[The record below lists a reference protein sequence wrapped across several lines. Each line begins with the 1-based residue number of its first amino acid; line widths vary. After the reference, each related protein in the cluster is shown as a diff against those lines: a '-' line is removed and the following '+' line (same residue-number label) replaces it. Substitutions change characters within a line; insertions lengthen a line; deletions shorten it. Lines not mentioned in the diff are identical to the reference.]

1 MMSNGFLLD
10 TSFFI
15 RLLKED
21 DPLFQNANDYFR
33 YFLQNNLP
41 AFIST
46 ISIAEFC
53 VKGSPDELPL
63 KNLIVSPFNYNHA
76 VTAGRFA
83 SILYDKRKAQELEV
97 NERPIII
104 NDAKLFAQ
112 AHEEKRIKYFVT
124 ADERSLKL
132 YQIINAEI
140 NLDFGFIHIKTKFNE
155 TFGVLDI

>member
-1 MMSNGFLLD
+1 MMPEGFLLD

-15 RLLKED
+15 RLLKEN

-33 YFLQNNLP
+33 YFLQNKLP

-46 ISIAEFC
+46 IRIAEFC

-76 VTAGRFA
+76 ITAGKLA
-83 SILYDKRKAQELEV
+83 SILYDKRKNQELEV

-124 ADERSLKL
+124 ADKRSLKL
-132 YQIINAEI
+132 YEIINAEA

-155 TFGVLDI
+155 AFGILDI